1 MRVRILQ
8 PPPAAYSAE
17 TQSLLLGRVYNLD
30 ASLASALVLD
40 GCAEVYDT
48 LTPEEK
54 RERTRTDVLWEAP
67 DGKRFLPKP

>member
-1 MRVRILQ
+1 MLR
-8 PPPAAYSAE
+8 PPPSAYSAE
-17 TQSLLLGRVYNLD
+17 TQALLVGRVYNLD

-67 DGKRFLPKP
+67 DGTRFRPKP